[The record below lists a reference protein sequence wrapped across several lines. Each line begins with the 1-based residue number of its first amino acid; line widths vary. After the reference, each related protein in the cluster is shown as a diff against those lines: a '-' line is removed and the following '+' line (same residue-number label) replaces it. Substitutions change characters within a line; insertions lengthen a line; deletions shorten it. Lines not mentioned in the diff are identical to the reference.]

1 MPFVKDKKSFRVNTK
16 AVRQSVYGHNIF
28 VPILTY
34 LRVDMSD
41 TKYDKI
47 KHLVEVNDDIF
58 AVFTFTPGNEN
69 QIENLSIA
77 KNANITRNFV
87 NNIFADLQH
96 KLRNVEWTTD
106 MNNLQGCLKWTINET
121 DRLRTLI
128 IYEKD
133 RFVIVLI
140 KSNTSLSETVDNI
153 LGYYYES

>member
-1 MPFVKDKKSFRVNTK
+1 LPFVKDKKSLRVSTK
-16 AVRQSVYGHNIF
+16 AARQSVYRHNIF

-87 NNIFADLQH
+87 NNIFTDLQH

>member
-1 MPFVKDKKSFRVNTK
+1 MLFLKDKKSFRVSTK
-16 AVRQSVYGHNIF
+16 AARQSVYGHNIF

-34 LRVDMSD
+34 LKVDMSD

-87 NNIFADLQH
+87 NNIFTDLQH
-96 KLRNVEWTTD
+96 KLRNFEWTTD
-106 MNNLQGCLKWTINET
+106 MNNLQGRLKWTINET